1 MVSRIISKLPF
12 NVVEK
17 GSCQMLTWIQLQRAK
32 NLDELDEALNV

>member
-17 GSCQMLTWIQLQRAK
+17 KVANVDMDKTLKGQKTWM
-32 NLDELDEALNV
+32 N